1 MFCVSFRFYGFDVSN
16 GTSLYIAKKKK
27 KKKKKKKL
35 NFFLKKI
42 FFILT
47 KKVLKNI
54 VKVIQVILSDF
65 K

>member
-27 KKKKKKKL
+27 KKKL
-35 NFFLKKI
+35 NFFGKKSY
-42 FFILT
+42 FILT

-54 VKVIQVILSDF
+54 VKVIQVILSDL